1 MANFETVI
9 VETDLLILGGGMAAC
24 GAAVEAAYWAKQNG
38 LKVTLVDKAAVDRS
52 GAVAMGLSAIN
63 QYVGL
68 KDGTNT
74 LKDYVD
80 YVRNDLM
87 GVTREDLVANIARHV
102 DSTVHLFEK
111 WGLPIWKDEKGKYV
125 HEGRWQ
131 LMINGESYKVIVAEA
146 AKNALLQ
153 SGVGQ
158 IFERVFIVG
167 PIMDGDRCAGA
178 VGFSVRENKFY
189 VFKAKATLVAMG
201 GAVHVFK
208 PRSSGEGMGRAWYPP
223 WNSGSSAY
231 FTIRAGAE
239 MTCQEVRFIP
249 VRFKD
254 AYGPVGAWFLLFKS
268 RATNSQ
274 GGDYMVER
282 RPELE
287 KWGPYGRVKPV
298 PANLRNYL
306 GMLDVMDGKGPINMR
321 TEEAIQKIADTYKDD
336 PKAYKKKMKELE
348 SEAWEDFLDM
358 TISQA
363 ILWASTNVQ
372 PEEQS
377 SEIAASEPYFIGSHS
392 GASGAWVSGPED
404 LQTDE
409 TKAEYFWGY
418 TNMSTVKGLFC
429 AGDASGASSHKFSS
443 GSHAEGRIAA
453 KSAIKFI
460 VENNAHAT
468 VDPAKVESLKA
479 EILKPLDTYEQHKN
493 ATTDP
498 EINPNYIKP
507 RMFMFRL
514 QKIMDEYAGGISSPI
529 HNQRGLAEQGPG
541 TAGLAQGGLR
551 ETRRFQL
558 ARTHA
563 LLGKHTPH
571 VAGRSARPDHAL
583 PRRDSLARILLP
595 RGQAGSRR
603 REVACL
609 RQLPGSIPRRTPGR
623 CEPGRSCRSSRSPR
637 STNCSE
643 DSAARF
649 GAGDSRGREGTSHP
663 PVARMKQGLSK
674 ECPHCGQPMVR
685 WANPQWS

>member
-1 MANFETVI
+1 MANFETVV

-24 GAAVEAAYWAKQNG
+24 GAAVEAAHWALQNG
-38 LKVTLVDKAAVDRS
+38 LKVTLVDKAAIDRS

-68 KDGTNT
+68 KDGANSIQN
-74 LKDYVD
+74 YVD

-102 DSTVHLFEK
+102 DSSVHLFEK
-111 WGLPIWKDEKGKYV
+111 WGLPIWKDEKGAYV

-131 LMINGESYKVIVAEA
+131 LMINGESYKIIVAEA

-153 SGVGQ
+153 TGVGE

-167 PIMDGDRCAGA
+167 PIMDGERCAGA
-178 VGFSVRENKFY
+178 VGFSVRENKFF
-189 VFKAKATLVAMG
+189 VFKSKATLVAMG

-223 WNSGSSAY
+223 WNAGSSAY
-231 FTIRAGAE
+231 FTIKAGAE

-268 RATNSQ
+268 RATNAM
-274 GGDYMVER
+274 GGNYMIER
-282 RPELE
+282 KSELE

-306 GMLDVMDGKGPINMR
+306 GMLDVMEGKGPISMR
-321 TEEAIQKIADTYKDD
+321 TEEAMQAIAESLKDD

-363 ILWASTNVQ
+363 LLWAATNLS
-372 PEEQS
+372 PEEKS
-377 SEIAASEPYFIGSHS
+377 SEIAAAEPYFIGSHS
-392 GASGAWVSGPED
+392 GASGAWISGPED
-404 LQTDE
+404 LQTAE
-409 TKAEYFWGY
+409 TKGEYFWGHAH
-418 TNMSTVKGLFC
+418 MSTVKGLFC

-453 KSAIKFI
+453 KAAIKFI
-460 VENNAHAT
+460 VENNQKPT
-468 VDPAKVESLKA
+468 LDPAALEALKA
-479 EILKPLDTYEQHKN
+479 EILKPIATYEQFEK

-514 QKIMDEYAGGISSPI
+514 QKIMDEYAGGITAQFI
-529 HNQRGLAEQGPG
+529 TNEALLKRGLELLAYLKEDADKLAASNLHELMRCWENQHRMWQAEAHVR
-541 TAGLAQGGLR
+541 TVLFR
-551 ETRRFQL
+551 EETRWPGYYFRADKPAIDEQKWHVFANCRFDPKTNKWETMTRPILQVLKPQPKEPAL
-558 ARTHA
+558 AHA
-563 LLGKHTPH
+563 
-571 VAGRSARPDHAL
+571 
-583 PRRDSLARILLP
+583 
-595 RGQAGSRR
+595 
-603 REVACL
+603 
-609 RQLPGSIPRRTPGR
+609 
-623 CEPGRSCRSSRSPR
+623 
-637 STNCSE
+637 
-643 DSAARF
+643 
-649 GAGDSRGREGTSHP
+649 
-663 PVARMKQGLSK
+663 
-674 ECPHCGQPMVR
+674 
-685 WANPQWS
+685 